1 MKVNSIAIEPS
12 SAQVQVDS
20 TVQLSATVQPSGATN
35 TGVTYSTTDTQY
47 ATVNADTGLVTGVAE
62 GTATITATAKDG
74 SGVTGTATVTVTP
87 KSL

>member
-20 TVQLSATVQPSGATN
+20 TVQLSATVQPQEAKIKD
-35 TGVTYSTTDTQY
+35 VLYTTQDTQY
-47 ATVNADTGLVTGVAE
+47 ATVDKDTGIVTGVAE
-62 GTATITATAKDG
+62 GQATITATAKDG